1 SERPRFRDQGAHVTR
16 HRTFVV
22 LGVAG
27 GVVALVVVL
36 FASGVFS
43 SNAPAAASSDNAY
56 PTARAKVERTT
67 LTAQTQVDAT
77 LGYGDSSTI
86 AAAAGTAP
94 SAVTQARQAATTATG
109 QLATA
114 KAAAAAD
121 TATLLQAKTAIAADK
136 AKAQVDCAGDAAA
149 AAPSPHGQSGG
160 DSGGGD
166 ASPCT
171 TDAQTLSTDEQ
182 AESQAAGK
190 VAADAQSVAAA
201 SAAVASAGSA
211 VTAAVANETFYGQ
224 ASTFTARPT
233 LGTVVGRG
241 DELYAIDGQ
250 PVVLMLGSVAA
261 WRAFVPVVAP
271 GRDVAPLNANLRA
284 RGYPAAA
291 GDAFTSTTKS
301 AIEALQAKL
310 GEPATGEL
318 LLGSVVFEPHPV
330 RVTAVTP
337 AAGSVVQAGPVLSV
351 TSTRRVVTVQLDA
364 SEQNQVKLGDAV
376 VITLPDNSTTPGR
389 VTYVGTVATTPSDS
403 GDNAPGG
410 GSSTPTIEVDVTPT
424 HPGATGRLD
433 QAPVLVSIT
442 NATARNVLAVPVD
455 ALLALS
461 SGGYAVEEVRPGGA
475 RQLVGVD
482 LGLFDDASGE
492 VQVSGAGLAAG
503 QTVVVPAE

>member
-1 SERPRFRDQGAHVTR
+1 MTR

-121 TATLLQAKTAIAADK
+121 TATLLQAKTAVAADK

-149 AAPSPHGQSGG
+149 AVATAPSSHAQAGG

-224 ASTFTARPT
+224 ASTFTALPT

-261 WRAFVPVVAP
+261 WRAFVPGVAP
-271 GRDVAPLNANLRA
+271 GRDVAQLNANLRA
-284 RGYPAAA
+284 LGYPAAA